1 MANGKIN
8 VPIGPA
14 IVEYGVGADLA
25 KYDITKGGITATLT
39 YTQKDTTV
47 DQYGDT
53 PVKSIVKGVAF
64 QVVVPFAVHDLER
77 LSKVMPN
84 STYQKSGEKELITIT
99 GLAGFDLLANAKPL
113 VVKPIDP
120 EATPNDWVTVP
131 MAGAMANVEYTY
143 DSDNERIAN
152 ITFIAYVD
160 TDKGGKLVQFGDTT
174 IETDE

>member
-1 MANGKIN
+1 MR
-8 VPIGPA
+8 
-14 IVEYGVGADLA
+14 DS
-25 KYDITKGGITATLT
+25 TF
-39 YTQKDTTV
+39 
-47 DQYGDT
+47 
-53 PVKSIVKGVAF
+53 S
-64 QVVVPFAVHDLER
+64 ER
-77 LSKVMPN
+77 
-84 STYQKSGEKELITIT
+84 E
-99 GLAGFDLLANAKPL
+99 AL